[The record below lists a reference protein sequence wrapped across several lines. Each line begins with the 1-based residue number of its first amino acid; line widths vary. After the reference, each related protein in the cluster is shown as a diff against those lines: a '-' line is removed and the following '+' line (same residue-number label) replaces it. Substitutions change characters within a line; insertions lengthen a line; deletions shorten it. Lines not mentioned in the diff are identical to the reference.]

1 MEIPKDI
8 LYPKINKPVCKT
20 FLVGGPPGSG
30 KSTFVKA
37 NAKAKDI
44 IIDLDEIM
52 AKLSGMSLYQSNHD
66 EWIIKALQERNRLI
80 NSLSMV
86 DKSITAWVIISAAGT
101 QWAWWK
107 RNLKANNVH
116 SCWCPIDIC
125 ILRIRNDKRRAH
137 DLNRHISACISW
149 FDNEEKAIKRMS
161 MQSSYRDYNE

>member
-86 DKSITAWVIISAAGT
+86 DIINNSMVIIYRRRYSMGMVE
-101 QWAWWK
+101 

-125 ILRIRNDKRRAH
+125 KLRIRNDKEG
-137 DLNRHISACISW
+137 LMI
-149 FDNEEKAIKRMS
+149 
-161 MQSSYRDYNE
+161 